1 VKVLIVGA
9 GGVGAAIA
17 AIAARRTV
25 FSEVVLADVDAG
37 RARRAAEQANRR
49 AHRDGVVR
57 SVRVDATDR
66 SALAQLI
73 VETSVDVVM
82 NACDPRFNPP
92 IFDTAFATG
101 RTYIDMAM
109 HLSEPHPQQPFE
121 LVGKPLGEAQWAAAG
136 EWESRGQLALLG
148 MGVESGLSDVF
159 ARHAADTMFSRIDE
173 IGVRDGS
180 DITVEGYE
188 FAPSFSIWT
197 VIEECLN
204 PPLIWEK
211 ERGWFTTA
219 PFSEPEVFTFP
230 EGIGPI
236 ECVNV
241 EHEEVLMMPRYLDVG
256 RVTFKYGLGEEFIDI
271 LETLH
276 LLGLDNK
283 NPIKVGGAVVSPRDV
298 VAACLPNPAELG
310 PRMKGRT
317 CAGSWVRGLG
327 TSGAPR
333 STYLYHVVDNEWSM
347 REWGHQA
354 VVWQTAINPVIA
366 MELMALGV
374 WEAAGVHGPERFD
387 AAPYLDLLVEY
398 GSPWSVMELDPST
411 AG

>member
-17 AIAARRTV
+17 AIAARRAV
-25 FSEVVLADVDAG
+25 FSDVIVADVDAG
-37 RARRAAEQANRR
+37 RAQRAAAR
-49 AHRDGVVR
+49 AGGVVR
-57 SVRVDATDR
+57 AVRVDATNR
-66 SALAQLI
+66 VALAQLI
-73 VETSVDVVM
+73 EANDIDVVM

-92 IFDTAFATG
+92 IFETALAT
-101 RTYIDMAM
+101 RRHYIDMAM
-109 HLSEPHPQQPFE
+109 HLSEPHPTQPYE
-121 LVGKPLGEAQWAAAG
+121 LLGKPLGEAQWASSAQ
-136 EWESRGQLALLG
+136 WEANERLAILG
-148 MGVESGLSDVF
+148 MGVESGMSDVF
-159 ARHAADTMFSRIDE
+159 ARHASDHLFSRIDE
-173 IGVRDGS
+173 VGVRDGS
-180 DITVEGYE
+180 DIAVAGYE

-204 PPLIWEK
+204 PPLIYERD
-211 ERGWFTTA
+211 RGWFTTK
-219 PFSEPEVFTFP
+219 PFSEPEIFTFP

-256 RVTFKYGLGEEFIDI
+256 RVTFKYGLGEEFIDV
-271 LETLH
+271 LETIH
-276 LLGLDNK
+276 KLGLDRK
-283 NPIKVGGAVVSPRDV
+283 EPMKVGAAVVAPRDV

-310 PRMKGRT
+310 SLMTGRT

-327 TSGAPR
+327 KDGQPR

-366 MELMALGV
+366 MELIATGIWQGV
-374 WEAAGVHGPERFD
+374 GVHGPENFVSQ
-387 AAPYLDLLVEY
+387 PYLDLLVEY
-398 GSPWSVMELDPST
+398 GSPWSMTEI
-411 AG
+411 